1 MTDHDTTAPALP
13 RWHPDPR
20 VRETIARVRRLGWVV
35 NGVSDICEHCE
46 AAGETPESA
55 FAYTV
60 GLALHGSPELAVYGL
75 ACTPAYAV
83 LTEMVA
89 LLAVEDWKHLVD
101 DREEIL
107 LDALDVPV
115 RLVEMVDTLDLMHA
129 RAVFPDVPAL
139 QVVWTDERLHF
150 PWEEGYTLLD
160 DRQPVHGIPDT
171 ASSTRDVGPRVIR
184 SAGGP
189 NRATRRARRRRR
201 R

>member
-20 VRETIARVRRLGWVV
+20 VRETIARVRRFGWVV

-46 AAGETPESA
+46 AAGETPERA

-60 GLALHGSPELAVYGL
+60 GLALHGSPEFAVYGL
-75 ACTPAYAV
+75 PCAPAYAV
-83 LTEMVA
+83 LSEMVE

-101 DREEIL
+101 DREEIT

-115 RLVEMVDTLDLMHA
+115 RLVEMVDTLDLIHA

-139 QVVWTDERLHF
+139 QVVWADEKLYF

-160 DRQPVHGIPDT
+160 DRQPVHGVPDT
-171 ASSTRDVGPRVIR
+171 SASTRTVGPRIIR